1 MASIVDVQQA
11 IEAMKREMTDFVA
24 TENRKLFNELQTTL
38 VAGDEKLEKQLVSMN
53 KEYIG

>member
-1 MASIVDVQQA
+1 MASILDVQQA
-11 IEAMKREMTDFVA
+11 IEAMQREMTEFV
-24 TENRKLFNELQTTL
+24 TNENRKLFNELQTTL